1 LPKNKSPFSKEELAY
16 LRSTHT
22 LIATPCYG
30 EMCSSHYMRSM
41 VLLFE
46 MAKEYDIPIALQT
59 IGNESLITRARNQIV
74 FNFMERDHL
83 THLMFIDADISFNPV
98 DFFKLL
104 LHKKD
109 LVAVA
114 YPMKGI
120 AWDRVLG
127 AKTVEQARQNS
138 LDYVINLPPE
148 IVESKEVKEK
158 GSIDVKLYNG
168 LLEVYDAG
176 TGFMLISRFTIQ
188 ALIDNY
194 GDEVSYTADQ
204 KTRLDDG
211 TIEKTTNKLHA
222 LFDTSID
229 LKTDRYLS
237 EDYTFCRRWQS
248 LGGRIWIDPTI
259 ILTHHGSY
267 SYQGYS
273 IFTPDKDKDE
283 V

>member
-1 LPKNKSPFSKEELAY
+1 MPKNKSPFSKEELAY

-59 IGNESLITRARNQIV
+59 IGNESLITRARNQMV
-74 FNFMERDHL
+74 FNFMERDYL
-83 THLMFIDADISFNPV
+83 THLMFIDADISFTPSDV
-98 DFFKLL
+98 FKLI

-109 LVAVA
+109 LVAAA

-120 AWDRVLG
+120 AWDRVIG
-127 AKTVEQARQNS
+127 AKTVEEARQSS

-148 IVESKEVKEK
+148 IAQSDEVKKK

-211 TIEKTTNKLHA
+211 TIERSTNKLHA

-248 LGGRIWIDPTI
+248 IGGKMWIDPAV

-273 IFTPDKDKDE
+273 IFTSDKDIDE

>member
-1 LPKNKSPFSKEELAY
+1 
-16 LRSTHT
+16 
-22 LIATPCYG
+22 
-30 EMCSSHYMRSM
+30 MRSM

-59 IGNESLITRARNQIV
+59 IGNESLITRARNQMV
-74 FNFMERDHL
+74 FNFMEREFL
-83 THLMFIDADISFNPV
+83 THLMFIDADISFDPV
-98 DFFKLL
+98 DVFRLI

-109 LVAVA
+109 LVAAA

-120 AWDRVLG
+120 SWHRVIG
-127 AKTVEQARQNS
+127 AKTAEQAQHDA

-148 IVESKEVKEK
+148 IAESKEVKEK

-176 TGFMLISRFTIQ
+176 TGFMLISRFTLQ

-194 GDEVSYTADQ
+194 GDEISYKADQ
-204 KTRLDDG
+204 RTVLNDG
-211 TIEKTTNKLHA
+211 TIERTENKLHA

-248 LGGRIWIDPTI
+248 LGGKIWIDPTV

-267 SYQGYS
+267 SYRGYS
-273 IFTPDKDKDE
+273 IFTPDKATDE

>member
-1 LPKNKSPFSKEELAY
+1 
-16 LRSTHT
+16 
-22 LIATPCYG
+22 
-30 EMCSSHYMRSM
+30 M

-46 MAKEYDIPIALQT
+46 MAEKHNIPIALQT

-74 FNFMERDHL
+74 HNFMERDFL
-83 THLMFIDADISFNPV
+83 THLLFIDADISFDPV
-98 DFFKLL
+98 DVFRLL

-109 LVAVA
+109 LVAAA

-120 AWDRVLG
+120 AWDRAVG
-127 AKTVEQARQNS
+127 AKTVEQAKRNS

-148 IVESKEVKEK
+148 IAESEEVKKK
-158 GSIDVKLYNG
+158 GSIDVKLQDG

-176 TGFMLISRFTIQ
+176 TGFMLISRFTLQ

-204 KTRLDDG
+204 RTILEDG
-211 TIEKTTNKLHA
+211 TLERKESKLYA

-248 LGGRIWIDPTI
+248 LGGKIWLDPTV

-267 SYQGYS
+267 SYRGYS
-273 IFTPDKDKDE
+273 IFTPDKATDE